1 MEFFPGERRSRGEV
15 PGATEANRRKKKK
28 PSCNVNLKGR
38 REVCAFNYG
47 NISSSVKLNSTRKS
61 LIINTAIPEMCLLA
75 NVFDRF
81 WVTEPADRTCQ
92 SWGLEPLRTLEYGVC
107 VCVCV
112 SACVCVCGVSL
123 CRMYICFHFCFSP
136 SILENSSFLFP
147 KINQQCPVCATF
159 SPPST
164 FCLLLSLKG
173 LVIFTLCF

>member
-92 SWGLEPLRTLEYGVC
+92 S
-107 VCVCV
+107 
-112 SACVCVCGVSL
+112 
-123 CRMYICFHFCFSP
+123 
-136 SILENSSFLFP
+136 
-147 KINQQCPVCATF
+147 
-159 SPPST
+159 
-164 FCLLLSLKG
+164 
-173 LVIFTLCF
+173 